1 MPTAVLIIPLYG
13 VADCNWPCTCSLVLV
28 MSRGKV
34 TKIQREESRKKQ
46 REKGGRGKGGS
57 IRINKMKGDDTQIA
71 AGE

>member
-1 MPTAVLIIPLYG
+1 MPMAVLIIPLYG

-46 REKGGRGKGGS
+46 KGIERRGRGRGG
-57 IRINKMKGDDTQIA
+57 G
-71 AGE
+71 GG